1 MLVPNE
7 LKTLEIFKMQNI
19 YMVQFQLR
27 ENSSRISTVFLDI
40 MTAMFLQY
48 INVNNQSEFD
58 SSYISLSWN
67 NPTIYFQ
74 GHA

>member
-7 LKTLEIFKMQNI
+7 LKTREIFKMQNI
-19 YMVQFQLR
+19 NMVQFQLR
-27 ENSSRISTVFLDI
+27 ENSSRISTAFLDI

-58 SSYISLSWN
+58 SS
-67 NPTIYFQ
+67 
-74 GHA
+74 